1 MKYILTL
8 AAVLTIQQ
16 AQAQIGLIMGG
27 TRAAVSVATLAA
39 RQKKA
44 KAGAPK
50 SEAVAATPA
59 LGRDVTLFNY
69 HGQSVQRKRTA
80 PETFKG
86 KGGPEIQALEALL
99 EQRHQALLA
108 DSTASVLSPEQ
119 LTALTT
125 AARTASTARPDWNYA
140 PYQQE
145 LAFYQKEEERRHPAA
160 QPVPA
165 K

>member
-1 MKYILTL
+1 MKYIFTL
-8 AAVLTIQQ
+8 VAVLTIQQ

-44 KAGAPK
+44 KAAAPK
-50 SEAVAATPA
+50 AEAAAATPT
-59 LGRDVTLFNY
+59 LGRGVTLFTY
-69 HGQSVQRKRTA
+69 HGENIQRKRTA
-80 PETFKG
+80 EATFKG
-86 KGGPEIQALEALL
+86 KGGPEILALEALL

-108 DSTASVLSPEQ
+108 DSTASVLTPEQ
-119 LTALTT
+119 LTALTA
-125 AARTASTARPDWNYA
+125 AARTAVTARPDWNYA

-145 LAFYQKEEERRHPAA
+145 LAFYQKEEQRRQPAA

>member
-1 MKYILTL
+1 MKYIITL
-8 AAVLTIQQ
+8 AAALTIQQ
-16 AQAQIGLIMGG
+16 AQAQIGLIMNA
-27 TRAAVSVATLAA
+27 TRAATAAATLAA
-39 RQKKA
+39 RQKKNKDA
-44 KAGAPK
+44 QQAAGTADAP
-50 SEAVAATPA
+50 V
-59 LGRDVTLFNY
+59 LGRGVTLFNY

-108 DSTASVLSPEQ
+108 DSTGSVLTPEQ

-125 AARTASTARPDWNYA
+125 AARTAATARPDWNYA

-145 LAFYQKEEERRHPAA
+145 LAFYQKEEERRHPAT
-160 QPVPA
+160 PPA
-165 K
+165 SAK